1 MHPDGKR
8 VAIEVKASTVAGPS
22 DVVGLMA
29 YAMENRES
37 LHAAHLIYE
46 GDNVVDLTPSALPG
60 GSIMASPSTLLLRSA
75 E

>member
-1 MHPDGKR
+1 MSQR

-37 LHAAHLIYE
+37 LHAAFLIYE
-46 GDNVVDLTPSALPG
+46 GDNVGDLTPPTLRS
-60 GSIMASPSTLLLRSA
+60 GSIMAIPSSLVLSSA